1 MYLCIRSGIRTNL
14 HLVHCH
20 LQRKMTKHVKFSE
33 HRVVFDIPSENAGRH
48 IRDCAKHIPCEIKFV
63 SSEVKKRRVDS
74 YNKAKG
80 KLDELEDKLKTC
92 LRAMSQVNCKLS
104 DYLFY
109 KDQIEE
115 ILFNMNLWTMRMNLV
130 K

>member
-1 MYLCIRSGIRTNL
+1 MYLCIRSDRHANL
-14 HLVHCH
+14 HLLFVTNEHT
-20 LQRKMTKHVKFSE
+20 MAKHVKFSE
-33 HRVVFDIPSENAGRH
+33 CQVVFDIPSENAGRH

-80 KLDELEDKLKTC
+80 KLDELEVKLKTC
-92 LRAMSQVNCKLS
+92 LRAMSQVHCHLK

-109 KDQIEE
+109 KEQIEE
-115 ILFNMNLWTMRMNLV
+115 ILFHMELWTMRMNLV